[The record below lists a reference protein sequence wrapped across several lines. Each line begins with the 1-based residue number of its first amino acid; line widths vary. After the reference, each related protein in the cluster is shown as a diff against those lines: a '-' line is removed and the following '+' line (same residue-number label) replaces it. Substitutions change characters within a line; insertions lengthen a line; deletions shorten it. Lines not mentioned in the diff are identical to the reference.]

1 MAKLDNGVM
10 NSAVFYHKIK
20 LADCFRQSRGE
31 KIPFTENSGW
41 LPPTSRVDPEI
52 IKSYKKIMKKV
63 GDMNVYTNHSAMERR
78 ALNKLRKNRKI
89 VIKPADRGVSNCHT
103 I

>member
-1 MAKLDNGVM
+1 MD
-10 NSAVFYHKIK
+10 SAAFDHNMK

-63 GDMNVYTNHSAMERR
+63 GDMNVHTNHQNLSAMERR
-78 ALNKLRKNRKI
+78 SQQTTQKSKY
-89 VIKPADRGVSNCHT
+89 CHKT
-103 I
+103 CR